1 MTNVPFPPV
10 VYVPCTDEIEN
21 GELTVDLRPTRD
33 GRTALLVYSAM
44 DRLVHCCG
52 PAQPWVVMPSK
63 DLDKI
68 TERVR
73 VDLILL
79 DIEIPAEHRRAA

>member
-1 MTNVPFPPV
+1 
-10 VYVPCTDEIEN
+10 
-21 GELTVDLRPTRD
+21 
-33 GRTALLVYSAM
+33 M

-52 PAQPWVVMPSK
+52 PAQLWVVLPSK